1 MRIMQELRIRI
12 VIALRL
18 AGVIPMLQ
26 WVKLEQDRKKRKKS
40 FIPKPVPK
48 DTHVLVVCAYYEHPE
63 WVVEMIQSIQAQTFS
78 NWTLVIGDDCSPKHP
93 LQKSLS
99 ALHLGDNII
108 SFKAAENQGAY
119 ACRNAA
125 ILKANEREIP
135 WTHVTFIDPDDVAYE
150 DWLQHA
156 LECTG
161 GDEGVV
167 RVILERW
174 DERLRNMKR
183 RVLSHAQSMWTR
195 TVWERFG
202 GFANVRV
209 AADTELLLRAEYAKP
224 AVKVFKG
231 VQPAQKC
238 RIHNGNSSQTS
249 LIERKAWLIRQKQR
263 LKTKESVST

>member
-1 MRIMQELRIRI
+1 MGILQEVRIRI

-18 AGVIPMLQ
+18 AGVTPLLQ
-26 WVKLEQDRKKRKKS
+26 WAKLEQERKKRKKS

-63 WVVEMIQSIQAQTFS
+63 WVIEMIQSIQAQTFS

-93 LQKSLS
+93 LKKSLS
-99 ALHLGDNII
+99 TLHLGDNII
-108 SFKAAENQGAY
+108 SIEAAENQGAY

-125 ILKANEREIP
+125 ISMANEREIP
-135 WTHVTFIDPDDVAYE
+135 WTHVTFIDPDDLAYE

-156 LECTG
+156 LECIG
-161 GDEGVV
+161 GDEGAV

-174 DERLRNMKR
+174 DDGLKSMKH
-183 RVLSHAQSMWTR
+183 RVLSHAPSLWSKD
-195 TVWERFG
+195 VWYRLG
-202 GFANVRV
+202 GFTNARV

-224 AVKVFKG
+224 PVKVFKG

-238 RIHNGNSSQTS
+238 RIHSGNASQTN
-249 LIERKAWLIRQKQR
+249 LVERKKWLIKREQD
-263 LKTKESVST
+263 LLG